1 MQSRQDFPNAAKL
14 HSQAGPG
21 TFVATAGI
29 AKRACPST
37 QASTCKAVSAQWRHG
52 IRSTMNAAQR
62 FRQSLSVVMSDIVHG
77 FMEITH
83 NSFALV
89 GLAVIFFGL
98 TFGLQ
103 PDLRQAG
110 QLQLMEWLQ
119 DHQDTLTSLVT
130 GTATDRVT
138 AMNPKDLPKPQAAV
152 TQWLGR
158 KYNIAQEPM
167 AALVAESFAAGAKA
181 KIDPLLIL
189 AVMAVESGFN
199 PIAQSPMGA
208 QGLMQ
213 VMTQVHSEKYT
224 RFGGTLAAFD
234 ALSNVRVGVKVLEEC
249 IARAGSPEGGL
260 RLYVGAGNLED
271 DGGYAAKVLAEQARL
286 QAVFSGRPVPVL
298 VPLPEV
304 KPLALQPDGTLGF
317 GSLGGAQQEL

>member
-1 MQSRQDFPNAAKL
+1 
-14 HSQAGPG
+14 
-21 TFVATAGI
+21 
-29 AKRACPST
+29 
-37 QASTCKAVSAQWRHG
+37 
-52 IRSTMNAAQR
+52 MNAAQR
-62 FRQSLSVVMSDIVHG
+62 FRQSLSVVVGDIVRG

-98 TFGLQ
+98 AIGLQ

-110 QLQLMEWLQ
+110 QLQLVEWLQ
-119 DHQDTLTSLVT
+119 DHEETFSSLVT

-138 AMNPKDLPKPQAAV
+138 AMNPKDLPKPQSVV
-152 TQWLGR
+152 TQWLSR
-158 KYNIAQEPM
+158 KYNISPEPM

-213 VMTQVHSEKYT
+213 VMPQVHSEKYL
-224 RFGGTLAAFD
+224 RFGGKLAAFD
-234 ALSNVRVGVKVLEEC
+234 PVSNVRVGVKVLQEC
-249 IARAGSPEGGL
+249 IARAGSPEAGL

-286 QAVFSGRPVPVL
+286 QAVFSGGPMPVLAPVPDL
-298 VPLPEV
+298 
-304 KPLALQPDGTLGF
+304 KPMTLQSDGTLGF
-317 GSLGGAQQEL
+317 GALGGAQEGR

>member
-1 MQSRQDFPNAAKL
+1 
-14 HSQAGPG
+14 
-21 TFVATAGI
+21 
-29 AKRACPST
+29 
-37 QASTCKAVSAQWRHG
+37 
-52 IRSTMNAAQR
+52 MNATQGLS
-62 FRQSLSVVMSDIVHG
+62 QSLRVIARDIVHG

-98 TFGLQ
+98 AIGLQ

-110 QLQLMEWLQ
+110 QLQLVEWLQ
-119 DHQDTLTSLVT
+119 DHEETFSSLVT

-138 AMNPKDLPKPQAAV
+138 AINPKDLPKPQLVV
-152 TQWLGR
+152 TQWLSR
-158 KYNIAQEPM
+158 KYNIAPEPM

-181 KIDPLLIL
+181 KVDPLLIL

-213 VMTQVHSEKYT
+213 VMPQVHRDKYI
-224 RFGGTLAAFD
+224 RFGGNLAAFD
-234 ALSNVRVGVKVLEEC
+234 AVSNVRVGVKVLQEC
-249 IARAGSPEGGL
+249 IARAGSPEAGL

-286 QAVFSGRPVPVL
+286 QAVFSGRPVPVSAP
-298 VPLPEV
+298 VAEV
-304 KPLALQPDGTLGF
+304 KPTALQSDGTLGL
-317 GSLGGAQQEL
+317 GALGGAQ

>member
-1 MQSRQDFPNAAKL
+1 
-14 HSQAGPG
+14 
-21 TFVATAGI
+21 
-29 AKRACPST
+29 
-37 QASTCKAVSAQWRHG
+37 
-52 IRSTMNAAQR
+52 MNATQGLS
-62 FRQSLSVVMSDIVHG
+62 QSLRVIARDIAHG

-98 TFGLQ
+98 AIGLQ

-110 QLQLMEWLQ
+110 QLQLVEWLQ
-119 DHQDTLTSLVT
+119 DHEETFSSLVT

-138 AMNPKDLPKPQAAV
+138 AMNPKDLPKPQLVV
-152 TQWLGR
+152 TQWLSR
-158 KYNIAQEPM
+158 KYNIAPEPM

-181 KIDPLLIL
+181 KVDPLLIL
-189 AVMAVESGFN
+189 AVMALESGFN

-213 VMTQVHSEKYT
+213 VMPQVHSEKYL
-224 RFGGTLAAFD
+224 RFGGKLAAFD
-234 ALSNVRVGVKVLEEC
+234 PVSNVRVGVKVLQEC
-249 IARAGSPEGGL
+249 IARAGSPEAGL

-286 QAVFSGRPVPVL
+286 QAVFSGGPMPAL
-298 VPLPEV
+298 APGPDL
-304 KPLALQPDGTLGF
+304 KPMTLKSDGTLGF
-317 GSLGGAQQEL
+317 GVLGGAQQDL

>member
-1 MQSRQDFPNAAKL
+1 
-14 HSQAGPG
+14 
-21 TFVATAGI
+21 
-29 AKRACPST
+29 
-37 QASTCKAVSAQWRHG
+37 
-52 IRSTMNAAQR
+52 MNATQGLS
-62 FRQSLSVVMSDIVHG
+62 QSLRVIARDIAHG

-98 TFGLQ
+98 AIGLQ

-110 QLQLMEWLQ
+110 QLQLVEWLQ
-119 DHQDTLTSLVT
+119 DHEETFSSLVT

-138 AMNPKDLPKPQAAV
+138 AMNPKDLPKPQLVV
-152 TQWLGR
+152 TQWLSR
-158 KYNIAQEPM
+158 KYNIAPEPM

-181 KIDPLLIL
+181 KVDPLLIL
-189 AVMAVESGFN
+189 AVMALESGYN

-213 VMTQVHSEKYT
+213 VMPQVHSEKYL
-224 RFGGTLAAFD
+224 RFGGNLAAFD
-234 ALSNVRVGVKVLEEC
+234 AVSNVRVGVKVLQEC
-249 IARAGSPEGGL
+249 IARAGSPEAGL

-286 QAVFSGRPVPVL
+286 QAVFSGGPMPAL
-298 VPLPEV
+298 APGPDL
-304 KPLALQPDGTLGF
+304 KPMTLKSDGTLGL
-317 GSLGGAQQEL
+317 GVLGGAQQDL

>member
-1 MQSRQDFPNAAKL
+1 MHRAQSL
-14 HSQAGPG
+14 
-21 TFVATAGI
+21 
-29 AKRACPST
+29 
-37 QASTCKAVSAQWRHG
+37 
-52 IRSTMNAAQR
+52 
-62 FRQSLSVVMSDIVHG
+62 RQSLRVVAGDVANG
-77 FMEITH
+77 FMQVTH

-98 TFGLQ
+98 TLSLR
-103 PDLRQAG
+103 PELRQAG

-119 DHQDTLTSLVT
+119 EHQDTFSSLVT

-152 TQWLGR
+152 TQWLSR
-158 KYNIAQEPM
+158 KYNIAPEPM

-213 VMTQVHSEKYT
+213 VMPQVHADKYT
-224 RFGGTLAAFD
+224 RFGGRLAAFD
-234 ALSNVRVGVKVLEEC
+234 VLANLRVGVKVLQEC
-249 IARAGSPEGGL
+249 IARAGSPEAGL

-271 DGGYAAKVLAEQARL
+271 DGGYAAKVLAEQTRL
-286 QAVFSGRPVPVL
+286 QAVFGGHVVPIAVAATEARDVVLHKDTPLLSG
-298 VPLPEV
+298 
-304 KPLALQPDGTLGF
+304 TN
-317 GSLGGAQQEL
+317 GSAAQGN